1 MLLYQLLRPLAYM
14 TIKDESKWKID
25 ILLPL
30 CFAIACTLIYV
41 VLPKQVPI
49 FSGSGGF
56 VTLFIGLLQILPGF
70 YLTALAAVATFN
82 RPDMDF
88 LMPRPAPRVT
98 ISVSGVP
105 QQIELTRRRMLS
117 MLFGYLT
124 FVCFAL
130 YFGSVISL
138 IVAPNAK
145 ELIAASLHWWILRSF
160 VFAYAFFMGQLIFIT
175 MFGLYQ
181 LSDRMHQPDIQ

>member
-14 TIKDESKWKID
+14 TIRDESTWKID
-25 ILLPL
+25 LLLPLVFALICTTTYILLPRQ
-30 CFAIACTLIYV
+30 
-41 VLPKQVPI
+41 PPI
-49 FSGSGGF
+49 FANNGF
-56 VTLFIGLLQILPGF
+56 LSLFIGLLQILPGF

-98 ISVSGVP
+98 ISVSGVS

-138 IVAPNAK
+138 IIAANAK
-145 ELIAASLHWWILRSF
+145 EMIAISLHTFIIRCF
-160 VFAYAFFMGQLIFIT
+160 VFLYAFFMGQLIFVT

-181 LSDRMHQPDIQ
+181 LSDRMHQPDVE